1 MTLESKNLLIE
12 IMQKVDFL
20 ISELEEITIKI
31 NFKPRKHKRNV

>member
-1 MTLESKNLLIE
+1 MTSLNKQIMFELI
-12 IMQKVDFL
+12 QKLDVL